1 MPEPVKKCQE
11 KIIVPYVIF
20 SFFFAIFSQYL
31 SQIAH
36 LDVRVATTAL

>member
-11 KIIVPYVIF
+11 KIIVPYIIF
-20 SFFFAIFSQYL
+20 SFFAIFSQYL